1 MPDPSGTA
9 RRSRSRLIILTSLAV
24 IGGVALIA
32 VTHREETRQFW
43 RDLRNLSPIAVVTA
57 SVLILAQVSLQAL
70 RMWAIAPADA
80 GLRVIRAGYIFAV
93 GDWINIFIPVRG
105 GDAVKVVL
113 LTRSENGRQMSLAR
127 AAGAMLA
134 DKVSDTGTL
143 LLLCVV
149 TGLSSLLV
157 VKTRALLSPRSL
169 LIAVAAAAVLVFVAT
184 RRGPRQWL
192 AALRAGLPDL

>member
-70 RMWAIAPADA
+70 RMWAIAPAVA

-105 GDAVKVVL
+105 GDASHRGGE
-113 LTRSENGRQMSLAR
+113 RSQ
-127 AAGAMLA
+127 
-134 DKVSDTGTL
+134 VH
-143 LLLCVV
+143 
-149 TGLSSLLV
+149 SSRKRV
-157 VKTRALLSPRSL
+157 
-169 LIAVAAAAVLVFVAT
+169 
-184 RRGPRQWL
+184 
-192 AALRAGLPDL
+192 